1 MASGPRKPKTPLL
14 RMKVSPNLYGYLAIL
29 ARDTQLGAGPNDVA
43 QFLLTQRLEQM
54 LAEKYH
60 ERKIP
65 K

>member
-1 MASGPRKPKTPLL
+1 
-14 RMKVSPNLYGYLAIL
+14 MKVSPNLYGYLAIL

>member
-1 MASGPRKPKTPLL
+1 
-14 RMKVSPNLYGYLAIL
+14 MKVSPNLYGYLEIL

-43 QFLLTQRLEQM
+43 EYLLTQRLEQM
-54 LAEKYH
+54 LETKYH